1 MGRGGGKR
9 KADWGEK
16 EAAIRKVRWAK
27 TTALQC
33 PSLHGATLHSSQ
45 TRRQREN
52 KKEREREG
60 EGGTEKNNSGIRG
73 EGGLRESYEEQY
85 EWSLA
90 GKARVSRET
99 AFVFRMCV
107 MNTEAL
113 ELELWVFGC
122 LM

>member
-1 MGRGGGKR
+1 M
-9 KADWGEK
+9 
-16 EAAIRKVRWAK
+16 
-27 TTALQC
+27 QC

-52 KKEREREG
+52 KKEREKEGQKRITVALEVREG
-60 EGGTEKNNSGIRG
+60 SESHMKNSMRDRWQAK
-73 EGGLRESYEEQY
+73 REC
-85 EWSLA
+85 L
-90 GKARVSRET
+90 ET